1 MQNFSALSLG
11 ECGNFC
17 TFAAMLRLSN
27 LSVGYK
33 SRVIA
38 SGINAELQRG
48 KLTCLLGVNG
58 CGKSTLLRTMCGFID
73 PLEGEV
79 YLGEQAMGSLTPQE
93 RARKISIVLTHN
105 EGIRGMTVWDIVAM
119 GRNPYTGFWGRL
131 SDEDRRVIRESLEM
145 VGLDGDVDSFE
156 HRRITEISDGE
167 RQKVMTAKAIAQ
179 QTPVILLDEPTAFL
193 DYPSKGRMF
202 KLLAQIARDMDKAI
216 LLSTHDLEHAK
227 QYADLAW
234 VMSGPHLSPLRFP
247 PQGTDPPRGE
257 GIREFRV
264 ESLEFREGISSLMG

>member
-1 MQNFSALSLG
+1 
-11 ECGNFC
+11 
-17 TFAAMLRLSN
+17 MLRLSN

-58 CGKSTLLRTMCGFID
+58 CGKSTLLRTMCGFIA

-79 YLGEQAMGSLTPQE
+79 FLGEQPMSSLTAQE
-93 RARKISIVLTHN
+93 RARNISIVLTHN
-105 EGIRGMTVWDIVAM
+105 EDIRGMTVWDVVAM
-119 GRNPYTGFWGRL
+119 GRSPYTGYWGRL
-131 SDEDRRVIRESLEM
+131 EDNDREIIRKSLEM
-145 VGLDGDVDSFE
+145 VGLGGDVNNFE

-234 VMSGPHLSPLRFP
+234 VMT
-247 PQGTDPPRGE
+247 PQGK
-257 GIREFRV
+257 GIEV
-264 ESLEFREGISSLMG
+264 KSLKSEDGQTIGSDVPLIFW